1 MSHFAQIEN
10 GIVVNVIVAEQ
21 DYINTASG
29 TWVQTSYNTLGG
41 VHYIPDSFPPVA
53 DNGIPLR
60 YNYAGIGFIY
70 DSKADAFYAPQP
82 FPSWT
87 LNKMTYTWEPP
98 VPMPIDGIYDWNE
111 INKSW
116 IKIDLPSQENNG
128 TL

>member
-41 VHYIPDSFPPVA
+41 IHYIPDSFPPVA

-70 DSKADAFYAPQP
+70 DLKADAFYAPQP

-98 VPMPIDGIYDWNE
+98 VPMPTDGIYDWNE

-116 IKIDLPSQENNG
+116 IKIELPTMESK
-128 TL
+128 